1 MKIHIR
7 VLGPSWVR
15 ADQLELF
22 ANGHRVLTRDL
33 RPTAKIEKA
42 NLTFTLPR
50 PAHDTHLIAI
60 ATGPGIT
67 EPFWESPR
75 PYVPTTPK
83 YTPRVQGATNPI
95 FIDGNGDG
103 KYNAP
108 RAQAQQ
114 LLTRHARDLNALF
127 DDLAKYDQAV
137 AAQAAA
143 LLHQAGHNL
152 NTPSLRRHWTRTP
165 STQAGITAYLGT
177 IKIKPDG
184 SEN

>member
-1 MKIHIR
+1 M
-7 VLGPSWVR
+7 
-15 ADQLELF
+15 
-22 ANGHRVLTRDL
+22 
-33 RPTAKIEKA
+33 
-42 NLTFTLPR
+42 
-50 PAHDTHLIAI
+50 
-60 ATGPGIT
+60 
-67 EPFWESPR
+67 
-75 PYVPTTPK
+75 PTTPK

-127 DDLAKYDQAV
+127 NDLAKYDQAV

-177 IKIKPDG
+177 IKIKPDD